1 MGEFFFSLDLDD
13 SRKLCVAPLTDQ
25 CIAESGQHIE
35 DTSGYFLFE
44 KRKVG
49 NLVEVEIIA
58 QATSEEGAFR
68 LRHLLAMT

>member
-1 MGEFFFSLDLDD
+1 MSEFFFSVTLNG

-25 CIAESGQHIE
+25 CIADSGQDIE

-44 KRKVG
+44 KRNVG
-49 NLVEVEIIA
+49 NHTEVEIIA

-68 LRHLLAMT
+68 LRQLLAMT